1 MPATFSCLPP
11 FPIAAHGLLLTPPP
25 PVPLITLTQAKKLED
40 IRSEAQAE
48 LGIVDVP
55 IAGLEALPGAQLL
68 PPLAAKRPEE
78 VELFPG
84 GCHKEGEALAG
95 GRLDMGLPLHT

>member
-1 MPATFSCLPP
+1 MACCS
-11 FPIAAHGLLLTPPP
+11 PPP
-25 PVPLITLTQAKKLED
+25 PPALLITLPQAKKLED

-84 GCHKEGEALAG
+84 GCHN
-95 GRLDMGLPLHT
+95 